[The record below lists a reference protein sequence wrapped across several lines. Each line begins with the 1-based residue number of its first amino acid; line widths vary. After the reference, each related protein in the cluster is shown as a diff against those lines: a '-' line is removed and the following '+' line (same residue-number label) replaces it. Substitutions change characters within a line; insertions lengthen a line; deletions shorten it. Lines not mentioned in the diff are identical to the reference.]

1 MTSNLAAAID
11 TAARHTIAA
20 PAPQMA
26 PAMDVNGGALGAL
39 IIGIILCTMI
49 VVKWR
54 NSVYKDSEKKAIMV
68 TALAVALLA
77 GSASGLVATAFTT
90 VQQTGNSVGNSLTQT
105 TLGR

>member
-1 MTSNLAAAID
+1 MPQHLAAAID
-11 TAARHTIAA
+11 TVQRHAMAA
-20 PAPQMA
+20 PAPQLA
-26 PAMDVNGGALGAL
+26 PAVDVNGGALGAL
-39 IIGIILCTMI
+39 ILGIILCTMI

-54 NSVYKDSEKKAIMV
+54 NSVYKDSEKKAIMI

-77 GSASGLVATAFTT
+77 GSASGLVATAFST